1 MGENTKIIV
10 FFDLLDTENQITIL
24 SNRHGI
30 KLAIMREASNGLTEF
45 NEKKYETLT
54 LAETRD
60 DSIVDK
66 LYSKIEDKEY
76 QNTIDQLNEHRK
88 TLETDIAVMQET
100 RDTIIREVKLMTIK
114 KTNKQYIEEKL

>member
-1 MGENTKIIV
+1 
-10 FFDLLDTENQITIL
+10 
-24 SNRHGI
+24 
-30 KLAIMREASNGLTEF
+30 MREASNGLTEF